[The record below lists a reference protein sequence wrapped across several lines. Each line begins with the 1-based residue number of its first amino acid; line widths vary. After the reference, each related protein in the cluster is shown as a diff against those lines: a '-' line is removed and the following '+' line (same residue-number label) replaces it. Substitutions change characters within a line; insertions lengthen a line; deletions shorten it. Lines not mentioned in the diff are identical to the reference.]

1 MTTTRPLTPEQ
12 HSAIARLVDA
22 THDQLD
28 DLVEYDAHLDDEE
41 QQEQFDDQSE
51 AIIVE
56 FVRALTG
63 HDISA
68 PE

>member
-1 MTTTRPLTPEQ
+1 MTTITLTPEQ
-12 HSAIARLVDA
+12 IKAIERLVDA

-41 QQEQFDDQSE
+41 QQEQFNDQGE

-63 HDISA
+63 HDISTL
-68 PE
+68 E